1 MFKFFISSNAAPEQT
16 ERFERLNA
24 HVPDLVRSVGM
35 DEQAL
40 DVQAMQKMN
49 LISAE
54 CLFSQAAFAKALSH
68 VSLWGNV
75 AQHQTPAHI
84 FTSNAVLCANFETES
99 TRILA
104 SLPHDWDFVLWGS
117 APGATLQLDIL
128 PDLALFSGAVQ
139 PPYSAQGAAALS
151 EMDVTSLA
159 FALMS
164 TLSVCGYAISPTGAD
179 KLIKACLPL
188 TSTTIPATTA
198 HATGRAA
205 QTLEE
210 LMSLHYS
217 TIKAY
222 ACVPPLCMAD
232 TALPSL

>member
-1 MFKFFISSNAAPEQT
+1 MFKFFISSDTATAQT

-24 HVPDLVRSVGM
+24 HVPDLVRSVGVNA
-35 DEQAL
+35 QTL
-40 DVQAMQKMN
+40 DVRAMQQMN

-54 CLFSQAAFAKALSH
+54 CLFSHAAFVQALSH

-75 AQHQTPAHI
+75 AQHKTAAHI
-84 FTSNAVLCANFETES
+84 FENNAVLCANFEAES

-104 SLPHDWDFVLWGS
+104 SLPQDWDFVLWGS

-139 PPYSAQGAAALS
+139 PPYSARGAAALS
-151 EMDVTSLA
+151 EMAVTSLA
-159 FALMS
+159 FPLMS

-198 HATGRAA
+198 HENGRAA
-205 QTLEE
+205 QTLGE

-232 TALPSL
+232 AGSPSL